1 MKCLGEFLR
10 TVLPEDLTQLLLIF
24 GAVCLFISPQL
35 RWGLSLNV
43 PLFTRLGMLEFA
55 PHAIPFAG
63 AAAYFICFRPG
74 SHPVRRLF
82 WWVCFPA
89 LAVLV
94 AECCFYIYLAIKA
107 NTVASFALLWKLGPG
122 FHFAVVGLVFVAAFT
137 FRVALGSASL
147 PLKLPQRA
155 ASASD
160 DGSSWRS
167 LQIVLCILVVWQPLV
182 WCAAFVLF
190 LLMHLQAANRLLR
203 HEWLFSALTFTIP
216 FGIFVGLTV
225 WMTGKKAWTA
235 LRRSVRLPVPES
247 FLLAI
252 VFPFVT
258 VFLGSLSYYLLERAR
273 WALETSEKSAPSQF
287 AAYFGFPAAGIVL
300 SLIFPAFLEEVIFR
314 GLLQP
319 RFVRRYGILRGIFFL
334 GIIFAAWHFE
344 SDFSPQFSDGL
355 VLVQLGLRVLLSVAL
370 GMVLGWLTLR
380 TGSVL
385 PAALAHAIYNSF
397 AKLPSIGWGAGQSA
411 LIHLSWGLLAYILF
425 RYWPIKDD
433 SPKERSSVTVEAT
446 SD

>member
-10 TVLPEDLTQLLLIF
+10 AVLPEDLTQLLLIF
-24 GAVCLFISPQL
+24 GAVCFFISPQL

-43 PLFTRLGMLEFA
+43 PLFSQLGLVEFA
-55 PHAIPFAG
+55 PYAIPLFAG

-82 WWVCFPA
+82 WWVCFPVF
-89 LAVLV
+89 AVLIS
-94 AECCFYIYLAIKA
+94 ECCFYIYLAIKA
-107 NTVASFALLWKLGPG
+107 DRGASLALLWKLGPG
-122 FHFAVVGLVFVAAFT
+122 FHCAIVGLVLVAVFT

-147 PLKLPQRA
+147 PLRLPQGV

-160 DGSSWRS
+160 GALSWRS
-167 LQIVLCILVVWQPLV
+167 LQILLWILVVWQPLV

-190 LLMHLQAANRLLR
+190 LSMHLQAANGLLR
-203 HEWLFSALTFTIP
+203 HEWLFSAIP

-225 WMTGKKAWTA
+225 WMTGKEAWTA
-235 LRRSVRLPVPES
+235 LRRSVRLPLPES

-258 VFLGSLSYYLLERAR
+258 VFLGSLIYYLLERAR
-273 WALETSEKSAPSQF
+273 WTLETSEKSAPSQF

-300 SLIFPAFLEEVIFR
+300 SRIFPAFLEEVIFR

-319 RFVRRYGILRGIFFL
+319 RFVRRYGILRGIFLL
-334 GIIFAAWHFE
+334 GIIFAVWHFG
-344 SDFSPQFSDGL
+344 SDFSPQFSNGL

-370 GMVLGWLTLR
+370 GMVLGWLALR

-397 AKLPSIGWGAGQSA
+397 ASTGWGAGQSA

-433 SPKERSSVTVEAT
+433 SPKERSSVTVAAT

>member
-43 PLFTRLGMLEFA
+43 PLFTQLGMVEFA
-55 PHAIPFAG
+55 PYAIPFAG

-107 NTVASFALLWKLGPG
+107 NTVASFALVWKLGPG
-122 FHFAVVGLVFVAAFT
+122 FHFAVVGLVFVAGFT

-147 PLKLPQRA
+147 PLKLPQGV
-155 ASASD
+155 ASGSD
-160 DGSSWRS
+160 GALSWRS
-167 LQIVLCILVVWQPLV
+167 LQIVLWILVVWQPLV
-182 WCAAFVLF
+182 WCAAFVVF
-190 LLMHLQAANRLLR
+190 LLMHLQATSKLLQQG
-203 HEWLFSALTFTIP
+203 LFTALMLTIP
-216 FGIFVGLTV
+216 FGIFVGLTI
-225 WMTGKKAWTA
+225 WLSGKEAWTA
-235 LRRSVRLPVPES
+235 LRRAVRLPRPES

-252 VFPFVT
+252 AFPLVT
-258 VFLGSLSYYLLERAR
+258 IFLGSLSYYLFERAR
-273 WALETSEKSAPSQF
+273 WALETSEKSSPSQF
-287 AAYFGFPAAGIVL
+287 AAYFGFPAAGIML

-319 RFVRRYGILRGIFFL
+319 RFIRRYGILRGIFL
-334 GIIFAAWHFE
+334 LCVIFAVWHFG

-355 VLVQLGLRVLLSVAL
+355 VLVQLGLRVLMSVAQ

-433 SPKERSSVTVEAT
+433 SPKERSSVTVAAT